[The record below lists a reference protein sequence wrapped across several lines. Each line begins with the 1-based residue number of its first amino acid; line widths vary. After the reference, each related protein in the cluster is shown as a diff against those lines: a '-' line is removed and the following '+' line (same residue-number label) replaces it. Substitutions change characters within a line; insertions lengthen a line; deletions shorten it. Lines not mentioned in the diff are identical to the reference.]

1 MSASKEGLRYRC
13 YLLAE
18 STVKRSI
25 APMQPQPPFPLPS
38 EAAIE
43 HSRALIELIHEEIS
57 AAGGWIS
64 FEHYMR
70 LVLYA
75 PGMGYYSAGPA
86 KFGQE
91 GDFVTAPE
99 ISPLFGRTVAR
110 QARQILE
117 LTDDGSGILE
127 FGAGTGKLAL
137 DLLVELEKL
146 GRLPQQYFILEV
158 SAELQQRQR
167 QLLEQFAPHLASRV
181 FWLKHLPEQFNGL
194 ILANEVLDAMPV
206 HLIAWRGTTVYER
219 GVSSGGNEFIWSERL
234 LAEGLLFEA
243 ARELADRIR
252 SGGKEGEYV
261 SEICLEARRLT
272 ASLGKMLQR
281 GAILLIDYGFGRD
294 EYYHPQR
301 RQGTLMCHYRHHAH
315 DNPFY
320 LPGLQD
326 ITSHVDFSSVASSG
340 IEAGLQLLG
349 YTTQAHF
356 LINCG
361 ITEILGETPAAHA
374 KDYLPLANQ
383 VQKLVSPA
391 EMGELFKVMLLGK
404 GIGNNHPPPVGF
416 TGGDKSRLL

>member
-1 MSASKEGLRYRC
+1 
-13 YLLAE
+13 
-18 STVKRSI
+18 
-25 APMQPQPPFPLPS
+25 MQPPPPLPAPG
-38 EAAIE
+38 EAALE
-43 HSRALIELIHEEIS
+43 HSYALRELIHMEIS

-64 FEHYMR
+64 FERYMK
-70 LVLYA
+70 LALYA
-75 PGMGYYSAGPA
+75 PGRGYYSGGAA

-99 ISPLFGRTVAR
+99 ISPLFGRTVAH

-117 LTDDGSGILE
+117 WTGDGSGILE

-167 QLLEQFAPHLASRV
+167 QLLVQFAPRLAARV
-181 FWLKHLPEQFNGL
+181 QWLKHLPERFDGL
-194 ILANEVLDAMPV
+194 ILANEVVDAMPV
-206 HLIAWRGTTVYER
+206 HLVVWRDNELLER
-219 GVSSGGNEFIWSERL
+219 GVSSAGNEFIWSERP
-234 LAEGLLFEA
+234 LAEGALFEA
-243 ARELADRIR
+243 ARELTDGIR
-252 SGGKEGEYV
+252 SGGNEREYV
-261 SEICLEARRLT
+261 SEICLEARGFI
-272 ASLGKMLQR
+272 ASLGKVLQR
-281 GAILLIDYGFGRD
+281 GAILLIDYGFGGD

-326 ITSHVDFSSVASSG
+326 ITSHVDFSAVASSG
-340 IEAGLQLLG
+340 IEAGLELLG

-361 ITEILGETPAAHA
+361 ITEILAETPAEEA

-391 EMGELFKVMLLGK
+391 EMGELFKIMILGR
-404 GIGNNHPPPVGF
+404 GIHGNRPSPVGF

>member
-1 MSASKEGLRYRC
+1 
-13 YLLAE
+13 
-18 STVKRSI
+18 
-25 APMQPQPPFPLPS
+25 MQSPPPLPVPS
-38 EAAIE
+38 EAASK
-43 HSRALIELIHEEIS
+43 HSRALTELIHAEIS
-57 AAGGWIS
+57 LAGGWIS
-64 FEHYMR
+64 FERYMR
-70 LVLYA
+70 LALYA
-75 PGMGYYSAGPA
+75 PGMGYYNGGAA

-117 LTDDGSGILE
+117 LTGDGSSILE

-146 GRLPQQYFILEV
+146 DCLPQQYFILEV

-167 QLLEQFAPHLASRV
+167 HLLEQSAPHLASRV
-181 FWLKHLPEQFNGL
+181 HWLKHLPEQFDGL

-206 HLIAWRGTTVYER
+206 HLIVWRGKALYER
-219 GVSSGGNEFIWSERL
+219 GLSSAGNEFIWSERP
-234 LAEGLLFEA
+234 LAEGALFDA
-243 ARELADRIR
+243 AGELTDEIR
-252 SGGKEGEYV
+252 SGGNEGEYV
-261 SEICLEARRLT
+261 SEVCLEARGFV
-272 ASLGKMLQR
+272 ASLARVLQR

-301 RQGTLMCHYRHHAH
+301 RQGTLMCHYRHYAH

-326 ITSHVDFSSVASSG
+326 ITSHVDFSAVVNASLN
-340 IEAGLQLLG
+340 AGMELLG

-361 ITEILGETPAAHA
+361 ITEILAEMPAANT

-404 GIGNNHPPPVGF
+404 GINSNRPPLVGF
-416 TGGDKSRLL
+416 RGGDKSRLL